1 MAKPT
6 TEELQVE
13 LQEIVKKYNQA
24 QNIMNQCK
32 TRFIELTAIIKD
44 RTEE

>member
-6 TEELQVE
+6 TEELKAE
-13 LQEIVKKYNQA
+13 LQEVVNKFNQT
-24 QNIMNQCK
+24 QTVLKECEK
-32 TRFIELTAIIKD
+32 RVIEITAIIKD